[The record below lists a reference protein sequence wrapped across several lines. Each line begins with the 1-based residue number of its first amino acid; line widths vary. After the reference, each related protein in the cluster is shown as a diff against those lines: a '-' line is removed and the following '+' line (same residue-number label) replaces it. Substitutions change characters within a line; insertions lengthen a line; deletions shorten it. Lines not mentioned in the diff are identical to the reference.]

1 MSPGGFVHH
10 RHLLPNEIDLLLDE
24 PSGFGV
30 QPLRE
35 HVRGCPDCRA
45 RLDEARAVVAM
56 LAELPLLPPRIGLAD
71 RVMSQVPVF
80 EPWHVAARDT
90 VVRWMPTSHA
100 ARVLAAVLVAV
111 VGSVVTAMTLWIV
124 SRGEL
129 LAMLT
134 SVIGE
139 SASSAVTNAAGDVVV
154 ALFGPQVIGAVQQVG
169 PLGIAFAAGGFL
181 LASLATVF
189 GLRLIAT
196 SGRARS

>member
-1 MSPGGFVHH
+1 MHH

-30 QPLRE
+30 APLRE
-35 HVRGCPDCRA
+35 HVRGCPACRA
-45 RLDEARAVVAM
+45 RLAEAREVVAT
-56 LAELPLLPPRIGLAD
+56 LAELPLLSPRIGLAD

-90 VVRWMPTSHA
+90 VVRWMPASHA

-111 VGSVVTAMTLWIV
+111 VGSVVTGLTLWIAT
-124 SRGEL
+124 RGEL
-129 LAMLT
+129 LAMIT
-134 SVIGE
+134 GVVGE
-139 SASSAVTNAAGDVVV
+139 GASNAVANAAGDVVV
-154 ALFGPQVIGAVQQVG
+154 ALFGPQVVGAVQQVG

-181 LASLATVF
+181 VASLATVL